1 MSSPGSPSPE
11 RRRWTSA
18 QFAYLALALN
28 GLCLVVL
35 FANLLTGNTWWEIA
49 VPIAIGFLVLGGLS
63 GFQTRRLRVK
73 ERSQH
78 R

>member
-1 MSSPGSPSPE
+1 MSSSGSPSPD

-18 QFAYLALALN
+18 QYAYLALTLN

-35 FANLLTGNTWWEIA
+35 FANLLTGNTWWGVA

-63 GFQTRRLRVK
+63 GLQTRRLRSK
-73 ERSQH
+73 ERN
-78 R
+78 RDR